1 MVVQTKFSHYGQRG
15 SPFEQT
21 ELLVAR
27 GSRLT
32 ARHGVLGGPDCSSA
46 RFPRTLL
53 LAPSSLGDDFALLDC
68 AGLLGFAM
76 EIQIWKSVAGRV
88 QSRRGVSTS
97 SPSCY
102 CSFELRW
109 SLRIKCRRCCIV
121 LGVTIALMV
130 YIFDISCFQ
139 QAY

>member
-1 MVVQTKFSHYGQRG
+1 MDRHLRKDHMVVQTKLSHYGRRG
-15 SPFEQT
+15 SPSGKA

-32 ARHGVLGGPDCSSA
+32 ARHGVPGGPDCSSA

-76 EIQIWKSVAGRV
+76 RWRSRSGSRSLDAFGRV
-88 QSRRGVSTS
+88 ALFLLTS
-97 SPSCY
+97 SSICY
-102 CSFELRW
+102 VFELRW
-109 SLRIKCRRCCIV
+109 GLRMQSRMHRV
-121 LGVTIALMV
+121 MLLVGVILVIM
-130 YIFDISCFQ
+130 
-139 QAY
+139 